1 MKTLKH
7 YRLLAIVLSCCMIAL
22 GIVMIV
28 WPEIS
33 ALAVCYLV
41 GVLCIAMG
49 VCEIAR
55 YFSLGFA
62 GLLFRVD
69 LMTGILSILAGVLL
83 LFHPMGALTILP
95 VLLGFYIIIESVF
108 SIQTSIELRRIG
120 WGSWGG
126 TLILGIL
133 GAVLGVLMIVNP
145 FEGASALMIYMG
157 ISLIISGAENI
168 YTVHCVTKAF
178 RSDGHR
184 KYIDA
189 EWREV

>member
-1 MKTLKH
+1 MKTLKR
-7 YRLLAIVLSCCMIAL
+7 YRLWAVVLSCCMIAL
-22 GIVMIV
+22 GLVMIV
-28 WPEIS
+28 RPEIS

-62 GLLFRVD
+62 GLLFRAD

-83 LFHPMGALTILP
+83 LLHPMGALTILP
-95 VLLGFYIIIESVF
+95 ILLGFYIMVGSVF
-108 SIQTSIELRRIG
+108 SIQTAIELRCIG

-126 TLILGIL
+126 TLVLGIL
-133 GAVLGVLMIVNP
+133 GAVLGVLMIADP

-157 ISLIISGAENI
+157 ISLIIAGAENI
-168 YTVHCVTKAF
+168 YTVHCITKAF

-184 KYIDA
+184 RYIDA